1 MFESIVVVFT
11 LVTSLGGLLL
21 LWNLMVFVLEAVEL
35 LIGGWLDK

>member
-11 LVTSLGGLLL
+11 LVTQLGGLLL